1 MYQPYDLSMNFLRVE
16 AMMRGRVNIIR
27 IEFSRFHFL
36 RPLYFGNNHRGTICY
51 HFKQK
56 RGKRS
61 SLKSIASNN

>member
-1 MYQPYDLSMNFLRVE
+1 MNFLRVE

-36 RPLYFGNNHRGTICY
+36 RPLYRGTICY
-51 HFKQK
+51 YFKQK

-61 SLKSIASNN
+61 SLKSIVSNN